1 MASKH
6 KGKYHVVIFLCHS
19 CFYSTYT
26 FVPYII
32 SLFQLPII
40 SFHLIRLS
48 LLYMQE
54 GNIWWCK
61 QKKDIVARIYFP
73 LCDLLLRYGHETKRS
88 LTLVSLPRLIV
99 ILFIFFRLCKI
110 FGINSKP
117 YYLIQHRNLRTL
129 SLNISSYVSV

>member
-19 CFYSTYT
+19 CFYSKYT

-73 LCDLLLRYGHETKRS
+73 LWDLLLRYDHETKRY
-88 LTLVSLPRLIV
+88 LTLVSLPKLIV
-99 ILFIFFRLCKI
+99 ISLRYATFLESIADHNILSNIETYERI
-110 FGINSKP
+110 S
-117 YYLIQHRNLRTL
+117 LISLRM
-129 SLNISSYVSV
+129 

>member
-73 LCDLLLRYGHETKRS
+73 LCDLLLRYDHETKRY
-88 LTLVSLPRLIV
+88 LTLVSLLRILQIPSYYATFLESIADHNILSNIETCDRIPLI
-99 ILFIFFRLCKI
+99 
-110 FGINSKP
+110 S
-117 YYLIQHRNLRTL
+117 LRM
-129 SLNISSYVSV
+129 

>member
-61 QKKDIVARIYFP
+61 QKKDIVARIYIP
-73 LCDLLLRYGHETKRS
+73 LWDLLLRYDHETKRY
-88 LTLVSLPRLIV
+88 LTLVSLPKLIV
-99 ILFIFFRLCKI
+99 LSFWYATCFELIVENNIL
-110 FGINSKP
+110 S
-117 YYLIQHRNLRTL
+117 
-129 SLNISSYVSV
+129 NIETFEHIPSISRRMLV

>member
-73 LCDLLLRYGHETKRS
+73 LCDLLLRYDHETKRY

-99 ILFIFFRLCKI
+99 I
-110 FGINSKP
+110 S
-117 YYLIQHRNLRTL
+117 YLSDYATFLESIPGRNILSNIETYDRISLISLRM
-129 SLNISSYVSV
+129 

>member
-73 LCDLLLRYGHETKRS
+73 LWDLLLRYDHETKRY
-88 LTLVSLPRLIV
+88 LTLVSLPKLIV
-99 ILFIFFRLCKI
+99 LSFWYATCFELIVENNIL
-110 FGINSKP
+110 S
-117 YYLIQHRNLRTL
+117 
-129 SLNISSYVSV
+129 NIETFEHIPSISRRMLV

>member
-6 KGKYHVVIFLCHS
+6 KGKYHVVIVSCHS
-19 CFYSTYT
+19 CFYSKYT

-48 LLYMQE
+48 LSYMQE

-73 LCDLLLRYGHETKRS
+73 LWDLLLRYDHETKRY
-88 LTLVSLPRLIV
+88 LTLVSLPKLIV
-99 ILFIFFRLCKI
+99 I
-110 FGINSKP
+110 S
-117 YYLIQHRNLRTL
+117 LRYATFLESIADHNIL
-129 SLNISSYVSV
+129 SNIETFEHIPSISRRMLV